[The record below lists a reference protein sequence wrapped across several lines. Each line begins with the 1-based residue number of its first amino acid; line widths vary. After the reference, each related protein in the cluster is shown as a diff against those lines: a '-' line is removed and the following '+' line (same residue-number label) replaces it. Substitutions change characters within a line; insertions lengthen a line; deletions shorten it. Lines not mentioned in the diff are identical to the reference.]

1 MSNGNGGS
9 TDGGAAGGS
18 GVGSGKSLADE
29 IKSTAD
35 DIVKIINDIQNLDDV
50 TSRSVVCEIDNVCGH
65 TLNFESNHFDHGGF
79 GPDLPPASIEDKKPG
94 LFNAQSS
101 GFLVGVEGFVT
112 YDIDDGAGSRFTI
125 HFDNPEGGSNSG
137 DCSVEGAVSNRYFTN
152 SIIGSGNH
160 GAHMRYIIGQLK
172 GPFSL
177 KTFLKNTRPTGFDPN
192 APITSVRSLQPQV
205 TSIRSFMK
213 V

>member
-1 MSNGNGGS
+1 MPNGDGGS
-9 TDGGAAGGS
+9 PDGGAAGGS
-18 GVGSGKSLADE
+18 GLAAGQSLADE

-35 DIVKIINDIQNLDDV
+35 DIVKIVNDIQNLDDV
-50 TSRSVVCEIDNVCGH
+50 TSRSVVGEIDNVCGH

-79 GPDLPPASIEDKKPG
+79 GPDLPAASINDKKSA

-112 YDIDDGAGSRFTI
+112 YDLDDGAGSRFTI
-125 HFDNPEGGSNSG
+125 HFDNPEVGSNSG
-137 DCSVEGAVSNRYFTN
+137 DCSVEGAVSNRYFTKA
-152 SIIGSGNH
+152 ITGSGNH
-160 GAHMRYIIGQLK
+160 GAHMRYIIGQLN

-177 KTFLKNTRPTGFDPN
+177 RAFLTNTMPSGFDPN
-192 APITSVRSLQPQV
+192 APFTSIRNLQPPV
-205 TSIRSFMK
+205 TSISSFMK